1 LSVTITVRVPR
12 ELAEKMRRHREVNWS
27 EVVRRS
33 IEEYLERLEEAEG
46 EESGARLA
54 RRLLARGLEDRDLE
68 PLEPGVEEQLAER
81 LRRAEEDRARR
92 LWELERTASTTRA
105 R

>member
-12 ELAEKMRRHREVNWS
+12 ELAERMRRHREVNWS
-27 EVVRRS
+27 EVVRKS
-33 IEEYLERLEEAEG
+33 IEEYLEKLEEAEG

-54 RRLLARGLEDRDLE
+54 RRLIERGLEERDLK
-68 PLEPGVEEQLAER
+68 PLEPGVEERLAER
-81 LRRAEEDRARR
+81 LRRFEEDRARR
-92 LWELERTASTTRA
+92 LWELEKTSSTTRA